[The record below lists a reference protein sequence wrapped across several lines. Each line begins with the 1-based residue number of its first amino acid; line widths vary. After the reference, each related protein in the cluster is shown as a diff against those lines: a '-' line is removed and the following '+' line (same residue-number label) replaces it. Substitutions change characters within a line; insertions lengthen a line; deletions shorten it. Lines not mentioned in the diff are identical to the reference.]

1 MISPQTIQQITS
13 RIDILDVV
21 GEFVK
26 LKKRGTS
33 YLGLCP
39 FHGEK
44 SPSFTVSPAKE
55 IYKCFGCGKSG
66 NSITFLMEHEKYS
79 YIEAM
84 RWLAGRYNIE
94 IEETAV
100 SPQVKQ
106 AQLVA
111 DSLFVINNFARTYF
125 TDQLWNS
132 EEGQN
137 IALSYLEER
146 GFAKEVMDKFQLG
159 YSPQSRTAFVTQA
172 KTQQFNPEL
181 LLKTGLVV
189 NRNEELLDNYR
200 GRIIFPIH
208 NNTGKIIGFGARVI
222 GKAEK
227 APKYINTPENELY
240 VKSKILYGSYFARQS
255 IDKND
260 ECLLVEGYTDVISL
274 HQAGVEN
281 VVASGGTSL
290 TIDQLRLIKKYTNNL
305 TIIYDGDAAGVKAA
319 LRGLD
324 MALEEGLDVKLVL
337 IPDKEDPDSYV
348 RKVGAAEF
356 REFVKANKK
365 DFILFQLEVMLKD
378 AGNDVSKRS
387 AVVNHVAET
396 LSKINKAEDFTKQ
409 QEYIRQCSGILRVDE
424 IGFTTLVN
432 KYKRDRIAREEK
444 KQENN
449 SGGFNSK
456 SGGGFT
462 NKLSGGFNG
471 KSSGGRNSGFGGKQ
485 SGVGGQPSGFSGPPP
500 DFGDGHSSPP
510 PFDNHPPQWE
520 DGGFDDHMMPPVDYE
535 GMPVDDFGGGGA
547 ASGDSGGDYDTQLLV
562 NQDETHEK
570 NVIKVLLEYGLR
582 PWGEE
587 GVKTVAQHIFEEL
600 EEFYFETPQFEK
612 LFDLYRVEYTQGLE
626 PTTKTLLY
634 HPDDEIRNTVLNT
647 TFFAHELSQR
657 WDEKLV
663 SVKSVHQDN
672 AELDVAKSIH
682 YFKARKI
689 KKMLEQNQ
697 RDMERVN
704 HSSQADEYMR
714 LIKIHLH
721 LMQLQKDISKGPGTV
736 IFK

>member
-84 RWLAGRYNIE
+84 RWLANRYNIE
-94 IEETAV
+94 IEETQV

-111 DSLFVINNFARTYF
+111 DSLFVINNFARNFF
-125 TDQLWNS
+125 TEQLWRTD
-132 EEGQN
+132 EGQN

-146 GFAKEVMDKFQLG
+146 GFTNEVMEKFQLG

-189 NRNEELLDNYR
+189 NRNDELLDNYR

-424 IGFTTLVN
+424 AGFTTLVN
-432 KYKRDRIAREEK
+432 KYKRDRIAKEEK
-444 KQENN
+444 KQDNN
-449 SGGFNSK
+449 SGFGKQSGGFN
-456 SGGGFT
+456 
-462 NKLSGGFNG
+462 NKLSGGSGG
-471 KSSGGRNSGFGGKQ
+471 KSSGFNA
-485 SGVGGQPSGFSGPPP
+485 PPP
-500 DFGDGHSSPP
+500 DFGGHSGPP
-510 PFDNHPPQWE
+510 PAFDNHPPQWDE
-520 DGGFDDHMMPPVDYE
+520 GGFDNHMMPPVDYD

-547 ASGDSGGDYDTQLLV
+547 GDVGDLDTRLLV

-587 GVKTVAQHIFEEL
+587 GAKTVAQHIFEEL

-612 LFDLYRVEYTQGLE
+612 LFEQYRNDYTQGLE

-634 HPDDEIRNTVLNT
+634 HPDEDIRNTVLNT
-647 TFFAHELSQR
+647 TFFAYELSQR

-672 AELDVAKSIH
+672 AELDVAKSLH

-697 RDMERVN
+697 RDIERVN
-704 HSSQADEYMR
+704 HSSQAEEYMR